1 MGTTGDGT
9 SSRSADGRRAAS
21 GLEDLEPPATLADV
35 DPFVDPADPA
45 VDPPV
50 TLGHGVS
57 AAFAIAFGMLAA
69 ALPIA
74 ALAWLVLTHL
84 GLLVLAEVL
93 EQSGGLE
100 ATTFGASYWLGTLVD
115 GIIVL
120 WCVVRRV
127 RGRPRPFRP
136 LYHLCLAYAL
146 MLWSV
151 VPADLLGGG
160 DTLDVPVAA
169 TLLGA
174 FWLIRYI
181 MPCALLLV
189 CLNGAAH
196 MWRSSQKSLRSGRRV
211 SAMSVGFGLVGFS
224 LFGALLIAA
233 GADYTS
239 FEDSEV
245 SSNDGGGGIASLSLG
260 GVNQDRDY
268 LAELAE
274 SIERS
279 GSESSGSTALTTT
292 REPFQQCA
300 ETLYQSRRSSSGSR
314 TARSRPV
321 VSIAITDLVRR
332 HRLDHADA
340 EDLAMATLVKVCL
353 RHAREPVSD
362 LSNYF
367 WAALGNERRQRY
379 REQRRLVPPI
389 DDWEVPDE
397 GVSLG
402 ERLIRDEDLRAARR
416 ALQRLDPKSKLII
429 EMRYLQERS
438 HADIAASLSIS
449 EAAARKRLQRAMD
462 QLRRAYRA
470 ERGD

>member
-1 MGTTGDGT
+1 M
-9 SSRSADGRRAAS
+9 
-21 GLEDLEPPATLADV
+21 
-35 DPFVDPADPA
+35 
-45 VDPPV
+45 DPPV
-50 TLGHGVS
+50 TLGHGV
-57 AAFAIAFGMLAA
+57 AVAIAIAFGMLAA

-84 GLLVLAEVL
+84 GIHILAETL

-120 WCVVRRV
+120 WCVVRRL

-136 LYHLCLAYAL
+136 LYYLCLAYAL

-151 VPADLLGGG
+151 VPVDLLSAG

-181 MPCALLLV
+181 MPCAMLLIGLHA
-189 CLNGAAH
+189 AAH

-279 GSESSGSTALTTT
+279 GSESSGSAALTTT

-300 ETLYQSRRSSSGSR
+300 ETLYQSRRSSSDSP

-321 VSIAITDLVRR
+321 VGIAITELVR
-332 HRLDHADA
+332 HYRLDHAEA
-340 EDLAMATLVKVCL
+340 QDLAMATLVKVCL
-353 RHAREPVSD
+353 QHAREPVRD
-362 LSNYF
+362 LGNYF
-367 WAALGNERRQRY
+367 WAALRNERYQRH
-379 REQRRLVPPI
+379 RERRRLVDPF
-389 DDWEVPDE
+389 DDWNDAPSSDLSPEDQLSRE
-397 GVSLG
+397 
-402 ERLIRDEDLRAARR
+402 EDLRAARR
-416 ALQRLDPKSKLII
+416 ALQGLAPKSKLII

-438 HADIAASLSIS
+438 NADIAASLGIS

-462 QLRRAYRA
+462 QLRRAYRS